1 MTCTTISR
9 RAFAASL
16 AAFLAMPAPL
26 LARAAEP
33 PATAKS
39 FVEKIYGTYVGSATK
54 GANGVQLD
62 KAADI
67 KRYFTPGLA
76 SLILEDEAA
85 AQKRGEPP
93 TLDGDAFIGH
103 QDWDIA
109 DLSVDVK
116 EIGAKATATVNF
128 TNFGKAEK
136 VVVELLKVGA
146 DWRIADIHWDDAS
159 TLRGLF
165 RNK

>member
-1 MTCTTISR
+1 MDLPISR

-16 AAFLAMPAPL
+16 VALLAAPAPL

-33 PATAKS
+33 PPTAKS
-39 FVEKIYGTYVGSATK
+39 FLEKIYAAYVGSAQK

-62 KAADI
+62 NAAEI
-67 KRYFTPGLA
+67 KRYFTPALA
-76 SLILEDEAA
+76 MLILEDEAA

-93 TLDGDAFIGH
+93 TLDGDAFVGH

-116 EIGAKATATVNF
+116 EAGAKAKATVSF
-128 TNFGKAEK
+128 TNFGKSEK
-136 VVVELLKVGA
+136 VLVELLRVGT
-146 DWRIADIHWDDAS
+146 DWRIADIQWDDAS